1 MTDNQIIKALKCCAE
16 HVRNCAECPLNV
28 TSLDHCS
35 TRLAQN
41 ALDLIKRQKAEIEQY
56 KDYNEKWME
65 KCDDLQ
71 TEIVRLQNEV
81 TAKEWEYED
90 MLEQR
95 NSVENKLEESLI
107 EAKAEAIQ
115 GFADRL
121 KENTIEVDVSFGYG
135 KEHYTEAVTLIE
147 IDNLV
152 KEMISEKCVN
162 NTQNCT
168 EKCETTGEEQ

>member
-1 MTDNQIIKALKCCAE
+1 MTDNDIIQALKCCTGQNGEDACVVCPFINTE
-16 HVRNCAECPLNV
+16 NCMKIEKL
-28 TSLDHCS
+28 
-35 TRLAQN
+35 
-41 ALDLIKRQKAEIEQY
+41 ALDLINRQRAEIEGL
-56 KDYNEKWME
+56 KIANEKMYVANKE
-65 KCDDLQ
+65 QEAEIDKLCIEIDELIIAKDLLFD
-71 TEIVRLQNEV
+71 E
-81 TAKEWEYED
+81 AKA
-90 MLEQR
+90 
-95 NSVENKLEESLI
+95 LI
-107 EAKAEAIQ
+107 LKAKAEAIQ

-168 EKCETTGEEQ
+168 EKLNSLPQRGKVATEG